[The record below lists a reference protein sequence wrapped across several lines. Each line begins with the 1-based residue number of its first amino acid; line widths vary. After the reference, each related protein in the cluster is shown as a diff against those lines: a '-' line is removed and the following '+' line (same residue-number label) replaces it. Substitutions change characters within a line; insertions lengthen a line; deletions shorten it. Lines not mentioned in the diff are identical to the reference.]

1 MSNER
6 HSNNLPIIYRAAL
19 LTQGQVIYKRG
30 NLARVLK
37 WAQGQTA
44 ELAPGRFRLTI
55 TPVTYL
61 LPWEKEKGEGWE

>member
-6 HSNNLPIIYRAAL
+6 HSNNLPIVYRAAL
-19 LTQGQVIYKRG
+19 LTQGHVRYKRG
-30 NLARVLK
+30 NLALVLK

-44 ELAPGRFRLTI
+44 ELVPGSFRLTI

-61 LPWEKEKGEGWE
+61 LPWEKEKG

>member
-6 HSNNLPIIYRAAL
+6 HSNTLPIIYRAAL
-19 LTQGQVIYKRG
+19 LTQGHVRYKRG
-30 NLARVLK
+30 NLALVLK

-44 ELAPGRFRLTI
+44 ELVQGSFRLTI

-61 LPWEKEKGEGWE
+61 LPWEKEKG